1 VTTVLLDT
9 HAMHWWSSEPG
20 RLSVAAAEAITNADE
35 LAIAAVSWFELAW
48 LVQRNRIT
56 VALPA
61 RAWLERLA
69 SQIRTI
75 DATPAIAVTA
85 AELPRSFPPDPSDR
99 VIYATAIEHG
109 LQLVTRD
116 EQMRQHPYP
125 RQITVW

>member
-1 VTTVLLDT
+1 V
-9 HAMHWWSSEPG
+9 
-20 RLSVAAAEAITNADE
+20 NADD
-35 LAIAAVSWFELAW
+35 LAVAAVSWFELAW

-61 RAWLERLA
+61 RAWLARLA

-85 AELPRSFPPDPSDR
+85 AELPRSFPQDPSDR

-109 LQLVTRD
+109 LQLVTGD
-116 EQMRQHPYP
+116 EQMRRHPYP
-125 RQITVW
+125 RPITVW

>member
-1 VTTVLLDT
+1 
-9 HAMHWWSSEPG
+9 
-20 RLSVAAAEAITNADE
+20 
-35 LAIAAVSWFELAW
+35 
-48 LVQRNRIT
+48 
-56 VALPA
+56 LPA

-75 DATPAIAVTA
+75 DTTPAIAVTA
-85 AELPRSFPPDPSDR
+85 ASLPRSFPRDPSDR
-99 VIYATAIEHG
+99 LIYATAIEHG